1 MSEAIRFLHAL
12 AQALSTTALYSPG
25 HPAAARSIEALWQA
39 LQSLLAAEEHPTFL
53 FLGGAPIHAG
63 RALHEL
69 SGWPWGPRL
78 STAGV
83 QRVEFERQVTP
94 ASLTEFLVRTQ
105 LRLASGIEADA
116 AESDL
121 DGIRFGLVEVA
132 DGEDDAEEEM
142 VEAEQEPEVPP
153 EPVLDLTD
161 ELAAMGWVLAE
172 AREGRVARSEADTVV
187 RILASQLQTHPLPQ
201 VAVPGEFTDYPAYLA
216 INTALLAMAVS
227 GVAGID
233 RRGRHVLGVAAL
245 LADIGMTRLGEP
257 FELRDSLSAADREL
271 MESHTTR
278 GSRLLI
284 DVAGRGFE
292 LAATVALEHHL
303 RPDGNGYPT
312 RRYAPPP
319 HWASRLVGVCTAYS
333 SLRAA
338 RPFRPAWTP
347 SRAAAYLE
355 ESAGTVFDIEAARSV
370 ASLVRDALAD

>member
-39 LQSLLAAEEHPTFL
+39 LQALLAAEEHPTFL

-69 SGWPWGPRL
+69 SGWPWGQRL

-83 QRVEFERQVTP
+83 QRLEFERDVTP
-94 ASLTEFLVRTQ
+94 AALTEFLVRAQ
-105 LRLASGIEADA
+105 LRLASGIEADT

-121 DGIRFGLVEVA
+121 EGIRFGMVEVA
-132 DGEDDAEEEM
+132 DGEEEEPAQ
-142 VEAEQEPEVPP
+142 VQAEPEPEEVA

-161 ELAAMGWVLAE
+161 ELAAMAWILAE

-187 RILASQLQTHPLPQ
+187 RILASQLQAQPLPQ
-201 VAVPGEFTDYPAYLA
+201 VATPDDFTDYPAYLA
-216 INTALLAMAVS
+216 INTALLAMAVAS
-227 GVAGID
+227 AAGID
-233 RRGRHVLGVAAL
+233 RRGRHLLGVSAL
-245 LADIGMTRLGEP
+245 LADIGMMRLGEP
-257 FELRDSLSAADREL
+257 FELRDSLSPEDRAL
-271 MESHTTR
+271 MESHTVR
-278 GSRLLI
+278 GAQLLL

-319 HWASRLVGVCTAYS
+319 HWASRLVSACTAYS
-333 SLRAA
+333 SLRAP
-338 RPFRPAWTP
+338 RPFRPAWAP
-347 SRAAAYLE
+347 SRVATYLE
-355 ESAGTVFDIEAARSV
+355 ESAGTVFDIEAARAV
-370 ASLVRDALAD
+370 ASLVRDALPD